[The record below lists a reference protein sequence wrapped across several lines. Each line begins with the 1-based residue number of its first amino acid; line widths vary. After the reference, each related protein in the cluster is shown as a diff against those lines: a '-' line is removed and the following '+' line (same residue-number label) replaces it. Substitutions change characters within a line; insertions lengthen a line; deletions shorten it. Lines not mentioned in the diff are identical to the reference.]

1 MSKNLEVAVL
11 LDFYGGMLT
20 DKQRDLIDLYYNEDL
35 SLGEI
40 AQLQKITRQG
50 VRDSIKRG
58 EEFLYELEEKL
69 GLLKTYRETQ
79 RTFGRIRGLAAEI
92 YRISDRYK
100 YSVDVIRDS
109 KEILEIAEA
118 HLDDADDEEMR

>member
-1 MSKNLEVAVL
+1 
-11 LDFYGGMLT
+11 MLT
-20 DKQRDLIDLYYNEDL
+20 EKQRDLIDLYYNEDL

-40 AQLQKITRQG
+40 AQHQKITRQG

-79 RTFGRIRGLAAEI
+79 QTFQTIRDLSAEI
-92 YRISDRYK
+92 YRICDRYK

-109 KEILEIAEA
+109 QKILEIAEK
-118 HLDDADDEEMR
+118 HLD

>member
-11 LDFYGGMLT
+11 LDFYGEMLT
-20 DKQRDLIDLYYNEDL
+20 EKQRDLIDLYYNEDL

-40 AQLQKITRQG
+40 AQHQKITRQG

-58 EEFLYELEEKL
+58 EEFLYELESKL
-69 GLLKTYRETQ
+69 GLLKSYRETQ
-79 RTFGRIRGLAAEI
+79 KTFQKIQELSSEI

-100 YSVDVIRDS
+100 YSVDVIQDS
-109 KEILEIAEA
+109 KKIMEIAEE
-118 HLDDADDEEMR
+118 HLD

>member
-11 LDFYGGMLT
+11 LDFYGEMLT
-20 DKQRDLIDLYYNEDL
+20 EKQRDLIDLYYNEDL

-40 AQLQKITRQG
+40 AQHQKITRQG

-79 RTFGRIRGLAAEI
+79 QTFRKIRDLSAEI

-100 YSVDVIRDS
+100 YSVNVIRDS
-109 KEILEIAEA
+109 KAILEIAQEQ
-118 HLDDADDEEMR
+118 LDDGDEEE